1 MRAPGR
7 SASIERRYEVKATD
21 AVVGLTPLHEAQ
33 RVVLESTP
41 VLGLE
46 KVSILDALGRT
57 LGEDIMAERDNPPW
71 DNSAMDGFAVR
82 WEDIKQEH
90 PVQKPVTL
98 AVIEDVP
105 AGRMPSKTVGA
116 GEAIRIMTGAPI
128 PQGADTVLKVDDTE
142 PSADSVRVFKPEP
155 RGANIRPRGEDV
167 RKGDCI
173 IAKGTTIRPGE
184 AGMLAI
190 LAKSLVFVHQRPRV
204 AILSTG
210 DELADLDE
218 RFSEEKIINS
228 NSYGIAAA
236 VQEAGGIPLLL
247 GIARD
252 TPAALE
258 EKIVHGL
265 NADILVLSGGVS
277 MGDYDFTRA
286 VFRAIGAEM
295 NFWKL
300 AIRPGQP
307 LAFGKIRGKLAFGL
321 PGNPVSSMV
330 TFEQLVRPAM
340 LKMGGHRDCGRPVV
354 EAVFQEKFSKR
365 PDRRHFL
372 RGILTR
378 EDGVFKVRTTG
389 DQGSGILTS
398 MVKANCLI
406 DVAAEVERL
415 NPGDL
420 VTVQLLTGEAWRSH
434 ADVARTSGHRLS
446 CC

>member
-1 MRAPGR
+1 
-7 SASIERRYEVKATD
+7 VKAAD
-21 AVVGLTPLHEAQ
+21 AMTGLTQLQDAQ
-33 RVVLESTP
+33 QVVLDAAP

-46 KVSILDALGRT
+46 KVSILDALGRV
-57 LGEDIMAERDNPPW
+57 LSEDILAERDNPPW

-82 WEDIKQEH
+82 WEDIKQEQAI
-90 PVQKPVTL
+90 QKPVTL
-98 AVIEDVP
+98 SVIEDVS
-105 AGRMPSKTVGA
+105 AGTMPSKVVGP
-116 GEAIRIMTGAPI
+116 GQAIRIMTGAPI
-128 PQGADTVLKVDDTE
+128 PRGADTVLKVEDTE
-142 PSADSVRVFKPEP
+142 PTSDSVRVFKAESK
-155 RGANIRPRGEDV
+155 GANIRPQGEDV
-167 RKGDCI
+167 KKGDCI
-173 IAKGTTIRPGE
+173 IAKGTRIRPSE

-190 LAKSLVFVHQRPRV
+190 LAKPFVFVYQRPRV

-252 TPAALE
+252 TPMALK
-258 EKIVHGL
+258 EKIAQGL
-265 NADILVLSGGVS
+265 TADILVLSGGVS
-277 MGDYDFTRA
+277 MGDYDFTKA
-286 VFRAIGAEM
+286 VFRELGADM

-307 LAFGKIRGKLAFGL
+307 LAFGKIQGKLAFGL

-330 TFEQLVRPAM
+330 TFEQLVRPAL
-340 LKMGGHRDCGRPVV
+340 LKMSGCRTYGRPVV
-354 EAVFQEKFSKR
+354 QAVFQETFSKR
-365 PDRRHFL
+365 GDRRHFL

-378 EDGVFKVRTTG
+378 EEGVFKVRTTG

-406 DVAAEVERL
+406 DVPVEVERL
-415 NPGDL
+415 NPGDQ
-420 VTVQLLTGEAWRSH
+420 VAVQLLSGEAWSAKTEH
-434 ADVARTSGHRLS
+434 GHTGAHRVS

>member
-1 MRAPGR
+1 MMQ
-7 SASIERRYEVKATD
+7 
-21 AVVGLTPLHEAQ
+21 GLTSLHDAQ
-33 RVVLESTP
+33 KIVLDATA

-46 KVSILDALGRT
+46 KISILDTLGRT
-57 LGEDIMAERDNPPW
+57 LGEDIVAERDNPPW

-82 WEDIKQEH
+82 WEDIAQEH
-90 PVQKPVTL
+90 AIQKPVTL

-105 AGRMPSKTVGA
+105 AGRMPSRMVGA
-116 GEAIRIMTGAPI
+116 GQAIRIMTGAPV
-128 PQGADTVLKVDDTE
+128 PQGADTVLKVEDTE
-142 PSADSVRVFKPEP
+142 HTPDTVRVFKPEP
-155 RGANIRPRGEDV
+155 RGSNIRPCGEDV
-167 RKGDCI
+167 KKGERI
-173 IAKGTTIRPGE
+173 IARGTRIRPGE
-184 AGMLAI
+184 AGMLAV
-190 LAKSLVFVHQRPRV
+190 LARSFVFVYQRPRV

-228 NSYGIAAA
+228 NSYGIAAS

-252 TPAALE
+252 TQASLK
-258 EKIVHGL
+258 EKITQGL

-277 MGDYDFTRA
+277 MGDYDFTKA
-286 VFRAIGAEM
+286 VFQEIGAEM

-307 LAFGKIRGKLAFGL
+307 LAFGKIQGKLAFGL

-340 LKMGGHRDCGRPVV
+340 LKMGGCRSYGRPLVD
-354 EAVFQEKFSKR
+354 AVFQEKFSKR
-365 PDRRHFL
+365 TDRRHFL
-372 RGILTR
+372 RGVLTR
-378 EDGVFKVRTTG
+378 EEGVFKVRTTG

-406 DVAAEVERL
+406 DVPTEVERL
-415 NPGDL
+415 NPGDR
-420 VTVQLLTGEAWRSH
+420 VTVQLLSGEVWATNAEQVH
-434 ADVARTSGHRLS
+434 AGGHRLS

>member
-1 MRAPGR
+1 M
-7 SASIERRYEVKATD
+7 KAAEAMT
-21 AVVGLTPLHEAQ
+21 GLTQLHDAQ
-33 RVVLESTP
+33 QVVLDAAP

-46 KVSILDALGRT
+46 KISILDALGRVI
-57 LGEDIMAERDNPPW
+57 GEDIVAERDNPPW

-90 PVQKPVTL
+90 AIQKSVTL
-98 AVIEDVP
+98 SVIEDVP
-105 AGRMPSKTVGA
+105 AGMMPSKTVGL
-116 GEAIRIMTGAPI
+116 GQAIRIMTGAPL
-128 PQGADTVLKVDDTE
+128 PRGADTVLKVEDTE
-142 PSADSVRVFKPEP
+142 HSPDSVRVFKAEP
-155 RGANIRPRGEDV
+155 KGANIRPQGEDV
-167 RKGDCI
+167 KKGDCI
-173 IAKGTTIRPGE
+173 IAKGTRIRPGD

-190 LAKSLVFVHQRPRV
+190 LAKSFVFVYQRPRV

-236 VQEAGGIPLLL
+236 VQEAGGVPLLL

-252 TPAALE
+252 TPAALKG
-258 EKIVHGL
+258 KISQGL

-277 MGDYDFTRA
+277 MGDYDFTKA
-286 VFRAIGAEM
+286 VFSELGAEM

-300 AIRPGQP
+300 AIKPGQP
-307 LAFGKIRGKLAFGL
+307 LAFGKIQGTLAFGL

-330 TFEQLVRPAM
+330 TFEQLVRPAL
-340 LKMGGHRDCGRPVV
+340 LKMSGCRAYGRPVMQ
-354 EAVFQEKFSKR
+354 AVFQETFSKR
-365 PDRRHFL
+365 GDRRHFL

-378 EDGVFKVRTTG
+378 EEGSFKVRTTG

-406 DVAAEVERL
+406 DVPVDVERL
-415 NPGDL
+415 NPGDE
-420 VTVQLLTGEAWRSH
+420 VTVQLLSGEAWLST
-434 ADVARTSGHRLS
+434 TSQVHVGVHRVS

>member
-1 MRAPGR
+1 
-7 SASIERRYEVKATD
+7 VKAAD
-21 AVVGLTPLHEAQ
+21 AMTGLTQLFDAQ
-33 RVVLESTP
+33 RVVLDAAP
-41 VLGLE
+41 ALGLE
-46 KVSILDALGRT
+46 KVSILEALGRI
-57 LGEDIMAERDNPPW
+57 LGEDIVAERDNPPW

-82 WEDIKQEH
+82 WEDIKQES
-90 PVQKPVTL
+90 PIQRPVTL
-98 AVIEDVP
+98 SVIEDVP
-105 AGRMPSKTVGA
+105 AGSMPARAVGS
-116 GEAIRIMTGAPI
+116 GQAIRIMTGAPI
-128 PQGADTVLKVDDTE
+128 PQGADTVLKVEDTE
-142 PSADSVRVFKPEP
+142 HTPDSVRVFKAESK
-155 RGANIRPRGEDV
+155 GANIRPQGEDV
-167 RKGDCI
+167 KKGECI
-173 IAKGTTIRPGE
+173 IAKGTRIRPSE

-190 LAKSLVFVHQRPRV
+190 LAKPFAFVYQRPRV

-252 TPAALE
+252 TPTALK
-258 EKIVHGL
+258 EKISQGL

-277 MGDYDFTRA
+277 MGDYDFTKV
-286 VFRAIGAEM
+286 VFRELGAEM

-307 LAFGKIRGKLAFGL
+307 LAFGKIQGKLAFGL

-330 TFEQLVRPAM
+330 TFEQLVRPAL
-340 LKMGGHRDCGRPVV
+340 LKMSGCRSYGRPVV
-354 EAVFQEKFSKR
+354 QAIFQERFSKKA
-365 PDRRHFL
+365 DRRHFL

-378 EDGVFKVRTTG
+378 EEGIFKVRTTG

-406 DVAAEVERL
+406 DVPVEVERI
-415 NPGDL
+415 NPGDE
-420 VTVQLLTGEAWRSH
+420 VAVQLLSGEAWPAESERAH
-434 ADVARTSGHRLS
+434 AGGHRLS